1 MQEAAE
7 GSAAARRRAGFL
19 GERRLLSMPLPR
31 HLGLRKCLY
40 CPRKKS
46 WPGVFLLC
54 LGTLKGIPVGTIISH
69 MASQKQNKTKQKK
82 AKGKKKKE
90 REKEKKSKVT
100 WMLWPSTGKGEIHQL
115 ALGDLET
122 CDQSNSKLRTSS
134 GPVKTIERNPSL
146 CILYCRNKASG
157 LQMKWKEHVC
167 KCGELH
173 GTRPSASSTWAY
185 LHYYLYCSL
194 LLNRIPLRSQV
205 VPYKTALSLCSVSV
219 AEVRVNSALFTEG
232 EMRLYP
238 WPNS

>member
-82 AKGKKKKE
+82 AKGKKKKK
-90 REKEKKSKVT
+90 EKEKEKV
-100 WMLWPSTGKGEIHQL
+100 E
-115 ALGDLET
+115 
-122 CDQSNSKLRTSS
+122 
-134 GPVKTIERNPSL
+134 
-146 CILYCRNKASG
+146 
-157 LQMKWKEHVC
+157 KESPFYQC
-167 KCGELH
+167 
-173 GTRPSASSTWAY
+173 
-185 LHYYLYCSL
+185 
-194 LLNRIPLRSQV
+194 
-205 VPYKTALSLCSVSV
+205 
-219 AEVRVNSALFTEG
+219 
-232 EMRLYP
+232 
-238 WPNS
+238 

>member
-82 AKGKKKKE
+82 AKGKKKR
-90 REKEKKSKVT
+90 REKKKKNQRSLGCFGPAQERGK
-100 WMLWPSTGKGEIHQL
+100 STSE
-115 ALGDLET
+115 DTT
-122 CDQSNSKLRTSS
+122 CS
-134 GPVKTIERNPSL
+134 GR
-146 CILYCRNKASG
+146 SG
-157 LQMKWKEHVC
+157 NL
-167 KCGELH
+167 
-173 GTRPSASSTWAY
+173 
-185 LHYYLYCSL
+185 
-194 LLNRIPLRSQV
+194 
-205 VPYKTALSLCSVSV
+205 
-219 AEVRVNSALFTEG
+219 
-232 EMRLYP
+232 
-238 WPNS
+238 

>member
-100 WMLWPSTGKGEIHQL
+100 WMLWPSTGKGEIHLGGYNLLWEIWKPVIKATVNWEQAVAQL
-115 ALGDLET
+115 KPL
-122 CDQSNSKLRTSS
+122 
-134 GPVKTIERNPSL
+134 
-146 CILYCRNKASG
+146 
-157 LQMKWKEHVC
+157 KEIPAFVYYTV
-167 KCGELH
+167 
-173 GTRPSASSTWAY
+173 GTRHQGCKWNGKCTCVNVVNFMGLGL
-185 LHYYLYCSL
+185 LHPAPELICTTTFTVHCCLTGSHLDLRWCPTKQHLAFAVSL
-194 LLNRIPLRSQV
+194 WQRS
-205 VPYKTALSLCSVSV
+205 
-219 AEVRVNSALFTEG
+219 E
-232 EMRLYP
+232 
-238 WPNS
+238 